1 MLNYNLS
8 DLCILG
14 CTSVCTPGKVRTFCK
29 KIRCVGSATC
39 GDDATMEGDEAMLFP
54 AGSFRWKL
62 ERLDMEITQKN
73 IGSKLITSLWCVAIA
88 FLLILRPIMVLNFII
103 IGMVE

>member
-1 MLNYNLS
+1 
-8 DLCILG
+8 
-14 CTSVCTPGKVRTFCK
+14 
-29 KIRCVGSATC
+29 
-39 GDDATMEGDEAMLFP
+39 MEGDEAMLFP

-73 IGSKLITSLWCVAIA
+73 IGSKLITSLWCVAVA